1 MDIFSIPQVFE
12 SRVRLAIISA
22 LITGEKNFKEI
33 KEITKG
39 TDGNLS
45 VHLGKLE
52 NIGYITSKK
61 EFVGKK
67 PRTTYTLT
75 ADGRLGLENYV
86 TLLEKILNEARE

>member
-45 VHLGKLE
+45 VHLSKLE
-52 NIGYITSKK
+52 NIEYITSKK

-75 ADGRLGLENYV
+75 EDGRQGLENYV
-86 TLLEKILNEARE
+86 KLLEKTLNKF